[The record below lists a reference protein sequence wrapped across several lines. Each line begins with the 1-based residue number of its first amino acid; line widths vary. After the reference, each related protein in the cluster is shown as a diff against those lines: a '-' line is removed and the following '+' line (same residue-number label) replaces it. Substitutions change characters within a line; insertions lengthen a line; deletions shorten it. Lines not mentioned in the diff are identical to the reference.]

1 MVYPWPAPSV
11 LPVPSCSKC
20 LVEFPEQQD
29 GSSSY
34 HAHLLVCGGVTEWD
48 PETTKKK
55 KSKRRWRGGGLK
67 RTIRM
72 IQKSVSNE
80 GTDTDGESPRKR
92 ARPQPRVLEPVPLVP
107 THTRTTR
114 FKESKKKEARKEK
127 QKEAAK
133 RRRSEGKEMKS
144 AGVKRKVNQ
153 EGSSRSPSTVRR
165 KIKLQKEADTPAA
178 IKVLNSSDEK
188 SKDEKKNRKS
198 RSSSSSRS
206 SESSIVSTNKRR
218 RITKH
223 KPGKLLKDSLQRASA
238 LRPRQINIY
247 KEASSE
253 SESDSRSSIEDPVD
267 PMQMSE
273 ENPLKKVD
281 PAINILQTVAVIIG
295 QVIEQGSLTP
305 KKNVKRYTATPPIQ
319 TPTKAV
325 PVKIEDD
332 LKLVIVNDLD
342 KMSPVRPVMDKESIT
357 EAGVEKSTPSPML
370 KRVNKKQNQ
379 DKNTTPIASPCKS
392 EGRLYLPTES
402 LDLISKS
409 TTADSNSP
417 TSVKIK
423 SSKDDKLLKDCVS
436 KAEIPAFSP
445 TRELSNKPSELFKSV
460 EIGETTSLLESDKKG
475 NRSLK
480 RLESDL
486 VEVNNLSPSGKRR
499 NSFEVAKKKK
509 PQPLR
514 INLPLEVKIAAIERV
529 ETGESLAV
537 VARDLDISITSLSAW
552 LMRKGDIRSKQLAEQ
567 AVEAGQDI
575 ATKSDSDDEVL
586 LNQLLESSGSEAE
599 SLANPNNCN
608 KSDVSLNI
616 ADAVGLVAVS
626 RNEKLPDPEEEVMT
640 DSPHQKS
647 AELITTRLADSDQYD
662 QSIQIEHNQN
672 LANNIATS
680 QAQSGG
686 EHIQDK
692 TEPREVQNLPLK
704 NLFKSMKTAFSLKSP
719 SKDLVLN
726 GDQKQK
732 SKLPVKKKSME
743 FLANALMEK
752 AVAKSQK
759 TVEEATSTLP
769 SRQPP
774 AMFAKSPSSQNG
786 LLNSNQTGGKN
797 HTGLA
802 LIGANYCTSSDDE
815 L

>member
-20 LVEFPEQQD
+20 LVEFPEQKD
-29 GSSSY
+29 GSSSF

-72 IQKSVSNE
+72 IQKSASNE

-92 ARPQPRVLEPVPLVP
+92 ARPTPRVLEPVPLVP

-114 FKESKKKEARKEK
+114 FKESMKKEARKEK
-127 QKEAAK
+127 QKDAAK
-133 RRRSEGKEMKS
+133 RRRSEGKELKS
-144 AGVKRKVNQ
+144 AGVKRKVSQ

-165 KIKLQKEADTPAA
+165 KIKLQKEADTPVV
-178 IKVLNSSDEK
+178 IKVLNSSVGK
-188 SKDEKKNRKS
+188 SQGEKKNGKS

-206 SESSIVSTNKRR
+206 SESSIVSTNRKR

-223 KPGKLLKDSLQRASA
+223 KPGKLLKDSIRRASA

-267 PMQMSE
+267 PMQMTE

-357 EAGVEKSTPSPML
+357 EAGVEKSTPIPMP
-370 KRVNKKQNQ
+370 KGFNKKQNK
-379 DKNTTPIASPCKS
+379 DKNTTPISSPCKG
-392 EGRLYLPTES
+392 EGRLYLPES

-409 TTADSNSP
+409 TNVDPNSP
-417 TSVKIK
+417 SIVKIK
-423 SSKDDKLLKDCVS
+423 SSKDDKLPKECVS
-436 KAEIPAFSP
+436 KSKIPAFSP
-445 TRELSNKPSELFKSV
+445 TREPSNKQSDPFKS
-460 EIGETTSLLESDKKG
+460 EENGEATSLLESDKKG

-486 VEVNNLSPSGKRR
+486 VEVNDLSPSGKRR

-552 LMRKGDIRSKQLAEQ
+552 LMRKGDIRNKQLVEQ
-567 AVEAGQDI
+567 AAEAGQDI

-586 LNQLLESSGSEAE
+586 VNQLLESSGSEAE
-599 SLANPNNCN
+599 SLANPNLHCI
-608 KSDVSLNI
+608 SDVSLNI
-616 ADAVGLVAVS
+616 ADALGLVVVS
-626 RNEKLPDPEEEVMT
+626 KNEKLPDPEEEVMT
-640 DSPHQKS
+640 DSPHQSS
-647 AELITTRLADSDQYD
+647 AELTTTRVADSDQHD
-662 QSIQIEHNQN
+662 QSSQIEQNQN
-672 LANNIATS
+672 LANDIATS
-680 QAQSGG
+680 QAHSGV
-686 EHIQDK
+686 EHIEDK

-726 GDQKQK
+726 GDQKHK

-759 TVEEATSTLP
+759 TVEEATCTLP

-774 AMFAKSPSSQNG
+774 AMFAKSPSSPNG